1 MKTNSQSDTPSTGTD
16 ATQGSPQAWIGL
28 DWGHRTHAFALQ
40 DDAGH
45 AEAGTIQ
52 HSPES
57 LHHWLSELAQRYGGR
72 PVALAIE
79 GNRGAVANGLRQ
91 YPWLMI
97 YPVNPVTSAR
107 YRRAFTPSCAK
118 DDLPDAR
125 VLLDLVRHHA
135 DKLRPL
141 EAQDQQ
147 TEKLARLVAARRD
160 MVDRRTQL
168 LNQLTSLLKSYYPQ
182 ALELVGD
189 LNSDLAIDYL
199 TRWPDLLRLKASRPS
214 AIKRFYYAHNL
225 RRPELLTT
233 RMKQIQEA
241 VALTN
246 DDIIINISV
255 LQLRL
260 LLDQLR
266 AFRKHLPMVE
276 AEIKTAF
283 AAHPEAYL
291 FRDLPGAGAQLAP
304 RLCVAFGTLRHLYPD
319 PGSLQKFAGVAPV
332 REKSGNQ
339 LWTHWRWLAPTFLRQ
354 TFVEWAGQTIVF
366 SAWAKVY
373 YQRMLAK
380 GHKPHCILRALAFKW
395 IRVLW
400 KCWQTHTPYVESR
413 YLKQLL
419 HRKSPNAVP
428 A

>member
-1 MKTNSQSDTPSTGTD
+1 MNAHSHLEPNSAVAD
-16 ATQGSPQAWIGL
+16 AAPVSPQAWIGL
-28 DWGHRTHAFALQ
+28 DWGHRTHAFALL
-40 DDAGH
+40 DHAGH

-57 LHHWLSELAQRYGGR
+57 LHHWLKELAQRYGGR

-79 GNRGAVANGLRQ
+79 ANRGAVVDGLRQ
-91 YPWLMI
+91 YSWLII

-118 DDLPDAR
+118 DDLPDAH

-135 DKLRPL
+135 HKLRPL
-141 EAQDQQ
+141 ETQDPQ
-147 TEKLARLVAARRD
+147 TAKLARLVEARRH

-182 ALELVGD
+182 ALELIGD
-189 LNSDLAIDYL
+189 LNSDLAIDFL
-199 TRWPDLLRLKASRPS
+199 TRWPDLISLKASRAS
-214 AIKRFYYAHNL
+214 AIKRFYCAHNL

-233 RMKQIQEA
+233 RVKQIEAA

-246 DDIIINISV
+246 EDHLIAIAV

-266 AFRKHLPMVE
+266 AFRKHLPIVE

-283 AAHPEAYL
+283 AAHPEAHL

-354 TFVEWAGQTIVF
+354 TFVEWAGQTVVF

-373 YQRMLAK
+373 YQRMIAK
-380 GHKPHCILRALAFKW
+380 GSRHHSILRALAFRW
-395 IRVLW
+395 IRILW
-400 KCWQTHTPYVESR
+400 KCWQTRTPYEESR
-413 YLKQLL
+413 YLQQLL
-419 HRKSPNAVP
+419 RRKSPNAIP